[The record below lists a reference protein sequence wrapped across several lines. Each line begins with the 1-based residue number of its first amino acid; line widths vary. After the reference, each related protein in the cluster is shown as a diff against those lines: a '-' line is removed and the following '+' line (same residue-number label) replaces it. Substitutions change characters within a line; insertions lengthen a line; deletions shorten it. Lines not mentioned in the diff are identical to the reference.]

1 MVPITTD
8 LPENIE
14 ELATSAVQGAML
26 RHPELSDLYES
37 DDLSIANIQG
47 TNDRWTLVY
56 DGGYPVQ
63 LMDGQIVEFSMDD
76 LNVFMVNQKADE
88 GLIREAKRTEI
99 NFVNKV
105 ETDYRLGQGEFEGLT
120 PYEKK
125 LLRLRKLKPHRSFRI
140 DISDIK
146 EAMKTSA
153 NQFEETPEAVT
164 QSSMSR
170 MMQPSGFS
178 ITGDVGVGEQ

>member
-1 MVPITTD
+1 
-8 LPENIE
+8 
-14 ELATSAVQGAML
+14 ML
-26 RHPELSDLYES
+26 
-37 DDLSIANIQG
+37 I
-47 TNDRWTLVY
+47 
-56 DGGYPVQ
+56 DGE
-63 LMDGQIVEFSMDD
+63 IVEFSMDD

-88 GLIREAKRTEI
+88 GLVREAKRNEI

-105 ETDYRLGQGEFEGLT
+105 ETDYRLGRGEFEGLS

-153 NQFEETPEAVT
+153 NEFEETPEAVT

-178 ITGDVGVGEQ
+178 ITADME

>member
-1 MVPITTD
+1 M
-8 LPENIE
+8 N
-14 ELATSAVQGAML
+14 
-26 RHPELSDLYES
+26 
-37 DDLSIANIQG
+37 
-47 TNDRWTLVY
+47 
-56 DGGYPVQ
+56 
-63 LMDGQIVEFSMDD
+63 GQIIEFSMDD
-76 LNVFMVNQKADE
+76 LNMFMVNQKSDE
-88 GLIREAKRTEI
+88 GLVREAKRTEI

-105 ETDYRLGQGEFEGLT
+105 ETDYRLGRGEFEGLS

-146 EAMKTSA
+146 ETMKTSA
-153 NQFEETPEAVT
+153 NEFEETPEAVT

-178 ITGDVGVGEQ
+178 ITGDVEVGEQ